1 MGVKLL
7 IAGGGTGG
15 HVFPALAIAREWL
28 SRSDEREVVLVG
40 TTRGIE
46 MKLVPQAGL
55 PLETLR
61 VAGLKGKGGST
72 LFKNFAKLAP
82 AMLDASRVL
91 RKHHPIAAFGVG
103 GYAAGPMLL
112 TTWLRGIPNV
122 IFEPNAEPGFTNKAL
137 ARISKRIATG
147 YDVSARTWGAKAE
160 VTGCPVRTEFLNI
173 PPGVPEKPLRLLV
186 TGGSQGALPVNRA
199 FVDGMDALA
208 RRSNELS
215 IVHQTGER
223 DYDAV
228 RTAYARREI
237 LAEVVPF
244 LGNMPERFAW
254 ADIIVCRAGAITA
267 AEVAA
272 AGRAAIFIPFGRATD
287 SHQLRNAQ
295 EMAKHGAGRVI
306 IEPELTGERLTKE
319 IFSLLDDPKEIV
331 RMGSAARRLSR
342 PNAARDIVNLIEQ
355 AAGLTGTR
363 ENRVNSSS
371 PDAAVSR
378 SAVSSPA
385 KSTQSKEEVAP

>member
-1 MGVKLL
+1 
-7 IAGGGTGG
+7 
-15 HVFPALAIAREWL
+15 
-28 SRSDEREVVLVG
+28 VLVG

-72 LFKNFAKLAP
+72 LLRNLFKLAP
-82 AMLDASRVL
+82 AMLDAARVFK
-91 RKHHPIAAFGVG
+91 KHKPIAAFGVG

-112 TTWLRGIPNV
+112 TTWMRGISNV
-122 IFEPNAEPGFTNKAL
+122 IFEPNAEPGFTNKSL
-137 ARISKRIATG
+137 ARISTRIATG
-147 YDVSARTWGAKAE
+147 YEISARTWGAKAV
-160 VTGCPVRTEFLNI
+160 VTGCPVRPEFLTI
-173 PPGVPEKPLRLLV
+173 AQRSPQKPLRVLI

-199 FVDGMDALA
+199 FVDAMDFLA
-208 RRSNELS
+208 IRKNEVN

-228 RTAYARREI
+228 RTAYARHEI

-244 LGNMPERFAW
+244 LDNMPERFAW
-254 ADIIVCRAGAITA
+254 ADLIVCRAGAITA

-295 EMAKHGAGRVI
+295 EMARQGAGCVI
-306 IEPELTGERLTKE
+306 AEKELTGERLSKE
-319 IFSLLDDPKEIV
+319 ISALLDSPQQIE
-331 RMGSAARRLSR
+331 RMSLAARKLSW
-342 PNAARDIVNLIEQ
+342 PNATRDIVNLIEE
-355 AAGLTGTR
+355 AAGIAPSPGMVR
-363 ENRVNSSS
+363 AAAGNSS
-371 PDAAVSR
+371 ATTRAVSTPDR
-378 SAVSSPA
+378 E
-385 KSTQSKEEVAP
+385 KVAP